1 MLLCA
6 AACFFCGCAGG
17 RASSGTVLTRT
28 GFFFNTIV
36 EVTIFDKRADAALL
50 DGCMELCNRYEAL
63 LSAHVEGSDI
73 DRINRAQGEEVAVD
87 RETAELLS
95 CALSFTEETQGAFDV
110 TIGAVSAMW
119 NFTGDPPGPVPEAD
133 EIAQALTHVGAG
145 GCIVRFGDGQEA
157 GARDAGTQAQA
168 EGASAGGGCS
178 VQLADPAMQLDPGA
192 VAKGY
197 IADRLKEYLVEH
209 GVQSALINLGGNVLA
224 IGGKEDGGAFNVGI
238 RDPFG
243 GVADYAAVAAV
254 TDKSVV
260 TSGNYERFFEEDG
273 VRYHHILDARTG
285 YPSDRGVAGV
295 TVITDTSLAGDIL
308 STVLFLTGP
317 EEGLALAELLPDTEA
332 LFITTEGEILMTE
345 NFPLR

>member
-1 MLLCA
+1 
-6 AACFFCGCAGG
+6 
-17 RASSGTVLTRT
+17 
-28 GFFFNTIV
+28 
-36 EVTIFDKRADAALL
+36 
-50 DGCMELCNRYEAL
+50 
-63 LSAHVEGSDI
+63 
-73 DRINRAQGEEVAVD
+73 
-87 RETAELLS
+87 
-95 CALSFTEETQGAFDV
+95 
-110 TIGAVSAMW
+110 
-119 NFTGDPPGPVPEAD
+119 
-133 EIAQALTHVGAG
+133 
-145 GCIVRFGDGQEA
+145 
-157 GARDAGTQAQA
+157 
-168 EGASAGGGCS
+168 
-178 VQLADPAMQLDPGA
+178 MQLDPGA

-295 TVITDTSLAGDIL
+295 TVITDSSLAGDIL

-317 EEGLALAELLPDTEA
+317 EEGLALAESLPDTEA
-332 LFITTEGEILMTE
+332 LFITTEGEILLTE